1 MSSDNI
7 FSRNKAIDH
16 SVKPTSLFKDR
27 SSPYKN
33 PAKKQTEEQKKKY
46 NSLLEIETVDN
57 SPKVTRAKIF
67 DQIIGFLLSLIGKR
81 KQWEDARLKLQTL
94 QNRIAAFENVIKES
108 TKDNYSSV
116 KIRDYNV

>member
-33 PAKKQTEEQKKKY
+33 PAKKQTKEQKKKY

-67 DQIIGFLLSLIGKR
+67 DLIIGFLLSLIGKR

-94 QNRIAAFENVIKES
+94 QNRITAFENVIKES